1 MEVILIIAVVVAVII
16 YFINQN
22 KTRVSDRTVVT
33 QHRTIKTDDGE
44 IKVQRTQ
51 VVDSTSTQYHGS
63 GATSIAKQTEYD
75 LQAINDYYKQINERP
90 PQPQVAQARPAID
103 VTPVQ
108 AQYPAIAKQ
117 SAPTPAHQIE
127 QHSLKA
133 DPDDKKK
140 CPRCSR
146 NLPFNKYGK
155 SQKYNDGMTLWCLE
169 CLKAPRDTPKM
180 KYCPKC
186 GKRRYKT
193 SFYANSKRKD
203 GLTLWCKEC
212 MDKSK

>member
-1 MEVILIIAVVVAVII
+1 MEVILIIAGVVAVII

-22 KTRVSDRTVVT
+22 KTRISDRTVVT

-63 GATSIAKQTEYD
+63 GAPSVAKQTEYD

-90 PQPQVAQARPAID
+90 AQPQIAQARPAID

-108 AQYPAIAKQ
+108 VQRPATVKQ
-117 SAPTPAHQIE
+117 SSPTPARQIE
-127 QHSLKA
+127 QNSPKA
-133 DPDDKKK
+133 DLDDKKK

-146 NLPFNKYGK
+146 NLPFDKYGK
-155 SQKYNDGMTLWCLE
+155 SSKYSDGMTMWCLE
-169 CLKAPRDTPKM
+169 CLRAPRDTPKM

>member
-1 MEVILIIAVVVAVII
+1 MEVILILAGVVAVII

-22 KTRVSDRTVVT
+22 KTKVSDRTVVT
-33 QHRTIKTDDGE
+33 QQRTIKTDDGE
-44 IKVQRTQ
+44 IKVHRTQ

-63 GATSIAKQTEYD
+63 GAPSVARQTEYD
-75 LQAINDYYKQINERP
+75 LQAINDYYKQINEKP
-90 PQPQVAQARPAID
+90 AQPQITREQPAID
-103 VTPVQ
+103 VAPVRVQPPAARPIPVPPPQ
-108 AQYPAIAKQ
+108 A
-117 SAPTPAHQIE
+117 AHKE
-127 QHSLKA
+127 QPK
-133 DPDDKKK
+133 PDQPDKKK

-146 NLPFNKYGK
+146 SLPFDKYGK
-155 SQKYNDGMTLWCLE
+155 SSKYNDGMTMWCLE
-169 CLKAPRDTPKM
+169 CLRAPRDTPKM